1 MDLSKGDA
9 ARERHRGGYEKWEGG
24 GRRRRWR
31 KGEEGWSRS
40 EKPTWSGME
49 EDGARAA
56 RERQGEGG

>member
-9 ARERHRGGYEKWEGG
+9 ARERHRGGYEKWEG